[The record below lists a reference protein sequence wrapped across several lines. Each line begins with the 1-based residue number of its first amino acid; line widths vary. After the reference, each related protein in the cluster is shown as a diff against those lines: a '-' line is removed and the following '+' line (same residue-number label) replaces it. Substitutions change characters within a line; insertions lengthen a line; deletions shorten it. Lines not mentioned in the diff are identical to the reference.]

1 MTERYGFVV
10 EIDGHTNVT
19 NQVVDGSPHEATGP
33 DIFIKSAPV
42 PPSALSRG
50 LETPLVD
57 GSTLP
62 IGKGHAHRGRRNSAL
77 GRLVVWCLVAAAL
90 LGAFG
95 YLHEWWTLGRF
106 LESTN
111 DGYVKADQVAMAP
124 RVLGY
129 VSEVLVEDNQSV
141 QIGQPLVR
149 IDAEN
154 YRMAL
159 TRQRAVA
166 QAREAEVAAAEAR
179 VQQHF
184 ATIEQ
189 ARVKLDSSQ
198 ITASFAGREAER
210 YRSLRASGAE
220 SAERLSQMTNNRD
233 QANDAVRFDRAAL
246 EAAEHQTDILQAEAG
261 QARAQSRAAQAVVLE
276 ADLDVGNTLIRA
288 SIAGRVGDRTVRVGQ
303 FVQPGTR
310 LLSIVPVQNIYV
322 VANFKET
329 QISEMRVW
337 QPASISVDALRGHV
351 LRGVL
356 ESFAPSTG
364 AQFAL
369 LPPENATG
377 NFTKI
382 VQRVP
387 VRFRLEVDDDV
398 RARLLPGLSVTVEID
413 TRNLEPGAESR
424 R

>member
-1 MTERYGFVV
+1 MIERGFVV
-10 EIDGHTNVT
+10 ETDGRTNVT
-19 NQVVDGSPHEATGP
+19 NRVVDGSPHEAAGR
-33 DIFIKSAPV
+33 DNLKKSAPGS
-42 PPSALSRG
+42 PEDLSGGFEAPFADRSTLSRG
-50 LETPLVD
+50 RGYGHRDRKHPTLV
-57 GSTLP
+57 
-62 IGKGHAHRGRRNSAL
+62 
-77 GRLVVWCLVAAAL
+77 RLVAWCLATAAL
-90 LGAFG
+90 LGALG
-95 YLHEWWTLGRF
+95 YFHQWWTQGRF

-111 DGYVKADQVAMAP
+111 DAYIKADQVAMAP
-124 RVLGY
+124 RVSGY

-141 QIGQPLVR
+141 QVGQPLVR
-149 IDAEN
+149 IDTEN
-154 YRMAL
+154 YRMAV
-159 TRQRAVA
+159 TRQRAIVL
-166 QAREAEVAAAEAR
+166 AREADVTAAEAR
-179 VQQHF
+179 VRQHLV
-184 ATIEQ
+184 AIGQ

-198 ITASFAGREAER
+198 ITAGFAGREAER

-220 SAERLSQMTNNRD
+220 SAERISQMTNSRD
-233 QANDAVRFDRAAL
+233 QANNAVRFDMAAL
-246 EAAEHQTDILQAEAG
+246 DAAEHETDILQAEVG
-261 QARAQSRAAQAVVLE
+261 QARAQSEAAQAAALE

-329 QISEMRVW
+329 QISEMRIG
-337 QPASISVDALRGHV
+337 QPANIRVDALSGQV

-356 ESFAPSTG
+356 DSFAPSTG

-387 VRFRLEVDDDV
+387 VRFRLEVDDGM
-398 RARLLPGLSVTVEID
+398 RARLLPGLSVTIEVD
-413 TRNLEPGAESR
+413 TRSPEPGADR
-424 R
+424 KR